1 MSTRQPLVLDPC
13 CGSRCFYFDKKDPRV
28 LACDIRREHRAIYH
42 ERMLHVEP
50 DLIQDFRHL
59 PEDWTDRFPLVVFD
73 PPHLL
78 RAGERSYMRA
88 KYGVLSR
95 ETWREDLR
103 KGFEE
108 CFRVLAPLGTLIFKW
123 NECQIPVSEIL
134 ALTPHKPIF
143 GNRLPSKNKTHW
155 LVFFKQKD
163 PEPGSEHSDEITARK
178 YIERDPE
185 TLKSLGIFD

>member
-1 MSTRQPLVLDPC
+1 MMNCPVLDPC

-28 LACDIRREHRAIYH
+28 LACDIRREHRTFYH

-59 PEDWTDRFPLVVFD
+59 PEDWTNHFPLVIFD

-123 NECQIPVSEIL
+123 NEYQIPVSEIL

-143 GNRLPSKNKTHW
+143 GNRRTSKCKTHW

-163 PEPGSEHSDEITARK
+163 PEPSNEHPDEITARK

-185 TLKSLGIFD
+185 TLKSLGFFD